1 MYLLVFLFIPGFPIN
16 TVNYTE
22 VWKIHV
28 FIPPEPSKVPE
39 AEQSLRCLLNEL
51 KNTGLPVSSKQNF
64 PIVKG

>member
-1 MYLLVFLFIPGFPIN
+1 M
-16 TVNYTE
+16 E

-39 AEQSLRCLLNEL
+39 AEQSLKCLLNEL